1 MENLITNPL
10 NSLNSL
16 NTINPLNTLGSLG
29 SFNPLNLNTS
39 LLSKPTA
46 AVDGTTLVDNVVKT
60 PATLTKTATSTVS
73 GNTLS
78 GNTVT
83 QTTKTVT
90 ESKLT
95 DVNSI
100 DVAANELNK
109 KVEVNKKTIVDK
121 KERTGMWRPWLIFV
135 LLFILFMLVLGLSK
149 ASIVMTENDQRVVI
163 VDWLKLIVWSLM
175 LAAGFMI
182 IALLIMKGAN
192 GLSRNKV

>member
-78 GNTVT
+78 N
-83 QTTKTVT
+83 
-90 ESKLT
+90 
-95 DVNSI
+95 
-100 DVAANELNK
+100 
-109 KVEVNKKTIVDK
+109 
-121 KERTGMWRPWLIFV
+121 
-135 LLFILFMLVLGLSK
+135 
-149 ASIVMTENDQRVVI
+149 
-163 VDWLKLIVWSLM
+163 
-175 LAAGFMI
+175 
-182 IALLIMKGAN
+182 
-192 GLSRNKV
+192 

>member
-60 PATLTKTATSTVS
+60 PATLTKTATSAVS